1 MPGSP
6 TGKASTFT
14 TFGVRSLRSGWAT
27 RMAIQPPK
35 SILLGSHSSTHL
47 ISRVPL
53 WTRLPPWRD
62 FSCAAIS
69 HVLRLLFGSDVLN
82 FQMTTTNPNAAQKTR
97 TFTRLSQ
104 AEKEVINARVY
115 VGIRYRNSDRTAR
128 VQGLRVFK
136 NYFRPVGDLRFWAQ
150 QEGVQE

>member
-35 SILLGSHSSTHL
+35 SILLAATQQHTSFPEYPSGHASP
-47 ISRVPL
+47 RG
-53 WTRLPPWRD
+53 
-62 FSCAAIS
+62 AIS

-128 VQGLRVFK
+128 VQGLRVANWVFK

>member
-1 MPGSP
+1 
-6 TGKASTFT
+6 
-14 TFGVRSLRSGWAT
+14 
-27 RMAIQPPK
+27 
-35 SILLGSHSSTHL
+35 
-47 ISRVPL
+47 
-53 WTRLPPWRD
+53 
-62 FSCAAIS
+62 
-69 HVLRLLFGSDVLN
+69 VLRLLFGSDVLN